1 MNYSKAWAK
10 PESLLFQTN
19 NVRALMITNHHNDD
33 LLQKLATLFSSFE
46 ELGINALILEVD
58 YHFAFK
64 SYPALQH
71 PKHAITLEGAQL
83 FAKKAKQH
91 GITVIPLFHVLGN
104 QSKGKSLSP
113 LLAAYPEF
121 DATPGYF
128 TNNRGI
134 HTREWDPLNE
144 QLERII
150 FASLEELVDAFSAP
164 ALHIGMG
171 EIFLLGH
178 QYSPS
183 TRNNHPAV
191 LFAYVTNVYR
201 QFLVYSLNVSVLM
214 FADRLIDGMVHDFGP
229 WESSYTGSA
238 AAIDLIPRDIVICP
252 LHFKPHRDYP
262 SIPTFT
268 QRGFRILP
276 TCWNDSKANKS
287 FIEYCLS
294 TNNEYLLGFMF
305 STANVQTNEIPVYTP
320 LVNGLSLIQAESTM
334 FGT

>member
-1 MNYSKAWAK
+1 MNSYEARAK

-19 NVRALMITNHHNDD
+19 NVRALMITNHCNDE
-33 LLQKLATLFSSFE
+33 LLQKLASLFSTFE
-46 ELGINALILEVD
+46 QLAINALILEVD
-58 YHFAFK
+58 YHFEFK

-71 PKHAITLEGAQL
+71 PKHTITLEGAQQ
-83 FAKKAKQH
+83 FTKRAKQH
-91 GITVIPLFHVLGN
+91 GITVIPLFHILGN
-104 QSKGKSLSP
+104 QSEGKNLSP
-113 LLAAYPEF
+113 LLTAYPEF

-128 TNNRGI
+128 SNNRGI
-134 HTREWDPLNE
+134 HSREWDPLNE

-150 FASLEELVDAFSAP
+150 FAALEELVDAFTAP
-164 ALHIGMG
+164 AVHIGMG

-191 LFAYVTNVYR
+191 LFAYVANVYR
-201 QFLVYSLNVSVLM
+201 QYLVHSLNASVLM

-252 LHFKPHRDYP
+252 LHYKPHRDYP
-262 SIPTFT
+262 SITAFT

-276 TCWNDSKANKS
+276 TCWNDTKANKS
-287 FIEYCLS
+287 YIEYCLS

-305 STANVQTNEIPVYTP
+305 STVNVETDNIPTYPP
-320 LVNGLSLIQAESTM
+320 LLDGLSLIHA
-334 FGT
+334 